1 MCAKAF
7 PQAGQLYSHK
17 KTHGINP
24 RVTKDP
30 PPGTN
35 IPQRGRKRKTK
46 VPDQV
51 VLSPPPVAY
60 LIESMHQPSQQF
72 QTLSAPPKQKK
83 GNKVNNSKYNLG
95 IAPPQVK
102 DEQNKPKIVN
112 DVSDFH
118 GRRKLI
124 PVTRDQ
130 YQHFL
135 QNQQMYFQAEQH
147 HYQHQLQHQQ
157 NHQQLHSLPYQP
169 RFETKNFE
177 TNLPTSSTLTYS
189 HKNDLKNLNTI
200 RHTDPTPQSS
210 IPVKM
215 EDVPSH
221 LKDLE
226 RLIPSDQT

>member
-1 MCAKAF
+1 
-7 PQAGQLYSHK
+7 
-17 KTHGINP
+17 
-24 RVTKDP
+24 
-30 PPGTN
+30 
-35 IPQRGRKRKTK
+35 
-46 VPDQV
+46 
-51 VLSPPPVAY
+51 
-60 LIESMHQPSQQF
+60 MHQPGQQF
-72 QTLSAPPKQKK
+72 QTLPTPPKQKK
-83 GNKVNNSKYNLG
+83 ASRANNSKYNLD
-95 IAPPQVK
+95 IVPPQVK
-102 DEQNKPKIVN
+102 DEQNKPRIVD

-147 HYQHQLQHQQ
+147 HYHQQLQHQQ
-157 NHQQLHSLPYQP
+157 NHQQLHSLPCQP
-169 RFETKNFE
+169 RPETKNFE
-177 TNLPTSSTLTYS
+177 TNLPTSSTLTYN
-189 HKNDLKNLNTI
+189 HKNDMKNLNTI
-200 RHTDPTPQSS
+200 RHTDPAPLPS